1 MTPKP
6 RLGRAIVNAQAELV
20 ARALDGGYCEFYA
33 GEQPADADEAP
44 NPDALLGRCKFA
56 EVSFSEPVDGVIVAN
71 KSERAQA
78 IRTGDPSWIRC
89 VSRSGEFVF
98 DGTYSTKNANAVGAV
113 KTVIE
118 GQFID
123 ITGMTY
129 AVPRTF

>member
-6 RLGRAIVNAQAELV
+6 RLGRSIVNAQADLV
-20 ARALDGGYCEFYA
+20 ARALDGGYCEFYM
-33 GEQPADADEAP
+33 GEQPADADDPA
-44 NPDALLGRCKFA
+44 NADLFLGRCKFA
-56 EVSFSEPVDGVIVAN
+56 EVSFGEPRDGVIVAN

-78 IRTGDPSWIRC
+78 VRSGDPTWIRC
-89 VSRSGEFVF
+89 VSRTGEFVF

>member
-6 RLGRAIVNAQAELV
+6 RLGRAIVNAQANLV

-33 GEQPADADEAP
+33 GEQPADADEMP
-44 NPDALLGRCKFA
+44 SPDLLLGRCKFA
-56 EVSFSEPVDGVIVAN
+56 EVSFSDAKDGVIVAN

-78 IRTGDPSWIRC
+78 VRTGDPSWIRC
-89 VSRSGEFVF
+89 VSKTGEFVF

-123 ITGMTY
+123 ITGMVY

>member
-6 RLGRAIVNAQAELV
+6 RIGRAIANAQADLV
-20 ARALDGGYCEFYA
+20 ARALDGGYCEFYS
-33 GEQPADADEAP
+33 GEQPADADESP
-44 NPDALLGRCKFA
+44 NPDLLLGRCRFA
-56 EVSFSEPVDGVIVAN
+56 EVSFADAKDGVITAN
-71 KSERAQA
+71 RSERGQA
-78 IRTGDPSWIRC
+78 MRSGDPTWIRC
-89 VSRSGEFVF
+89 VTSGGELVF
-98 DGTYSTKNANAVGAV
+98 DGTYGTKNANAVGAV